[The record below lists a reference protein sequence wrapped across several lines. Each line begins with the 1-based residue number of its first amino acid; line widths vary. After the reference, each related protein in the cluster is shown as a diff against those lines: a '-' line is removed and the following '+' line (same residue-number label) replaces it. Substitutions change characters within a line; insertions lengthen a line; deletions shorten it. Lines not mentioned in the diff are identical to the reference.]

1 MSAVARLAGKVA
13 VVTASS
19 DGIGFAIAKRLA
31 EDGAK
36 VMVSSRKAAKVDEA
50 VSSLTSKSLDV
61 AGTVC
66 HVAKPE
72 DRKKLVEET
81 LAKFGGLDILVNNA
95 GINPVFGP
103 VLDTSEDAWD
113 KIFEANVKAPFLFC
127 KDVAPLMEKRGG
139 GSIIFVSSILGYHP
153 EAFLGCYSVSKTALL
168 GLVKVLVPQLNA
180 MNIRVNSI
188 APGLIDTKFSQMLKS
203 DESILARIPM
213 NRYGTPEECANVVS
227 FLVSEEASYITG
239 ETFKVTGG
247 MMSSL

>member
-13 VVTASS
+13 IVTASS

-36 VMVSSRKAAKVDEA
+36 VMVSSRKAARVDEA
-50 VSSLTSKSLDV
+50 VSSLTSKSLNV

-95 GINPVFGP
+95 GINPAFGP
-103 VLDTSEDAWD
+103 VLDTSEDVWD
-113 KIFEANVKAPFLFC
+113 KVFETNVKAPFLFC

-153 EAFLGCYSVSKTALL
+153 ETLLGCYSVSKTALL

-188 APGLIDTKFSQMLKS
+188 APGLIDTKFSAMLKS

-213 NRYGTPEECANVVS
+213 NRFGTPEECANVVS